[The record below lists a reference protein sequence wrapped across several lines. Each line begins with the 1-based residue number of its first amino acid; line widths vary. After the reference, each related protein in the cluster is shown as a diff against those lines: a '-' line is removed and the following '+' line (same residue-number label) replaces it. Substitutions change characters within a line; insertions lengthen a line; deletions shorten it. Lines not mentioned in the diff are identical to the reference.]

1 MSKNSLNI
9 ENLYVETT
17 ANNEATPSHNIYLK
31 RLMAGANN
39 NEPDDKEEKEDDLP
53 TVEYEAEEIAP
64 KKVRLDVELSE
75 ETLPTKESRK
85 ALIQHWSKVA
95 LLFFIWCI
103 YAISIVTHKEQ
114 LYKPLLLALAPKQDK
129 FFQLYPEPS
138 TKTAIEVLIKGPFKI
153 EQDVEV
159 IPQEAQPQLSLQ
171 VFMVAEDN
179 KENIISKKW
188 GLLIDRPQELE
199 YVLAVPKQI
208 HMDLNEDIS
217 KLEKKPKLFLKL
229 KTNIEKDLTV
239 KLAFNMTPVDQT
251 LGIIYGTFVLLFLYI
266 MIIWEFINRTLASVV
281 ASTLAIGILAALNA
295 RPSTETIMKW
305 LDVET
310 LMLLFGMM
318 ILVAILSE
326 SGIFDYLAVLAYE
339 LARGELFYLI
349 YVLCFFT
356 AFLSAF
362 LDNVTMM
369 LLMTPVTIRLCEV
382 TNLNPVPV
390 LMSMVIYSNVGAAL
404 TPVGDPPNIIIM
416 TNHYVETNGVN
427 FGNFIAH
434 MLPGVVLGLI
444 TTFAFLYVKYP
455 KISGYMNKESVEIEA
470 LKHEIQVWE
479 KAAQNIQPTTT
490 DEEIVQNTLQKKAHV
505 LRQKLKELEG
515 KGVYMEVN
523 YKTTLEQMK
532 ASYPIRNKVLLI
544 KASIS
549 FAFVLVLFFLHTV
562 PDLQHLSLGWSA
574 LVGAILLLILADT
587 DIEAVLSRVEWS
599 TLLFFSSLF
608 ILMEALTEMG
618 LIGALGDICVK
629 CILKAETQQRLLVAI
644 LIILWVSGIASA
656 FLDNIPVTTM
666 MIKIVVNLSQN
677 KELGLPLPP
686 LVWALA
692 FGACF
697 GGNGTLIG
705 ASANVVSSGV
715 AEQHGYR
722 FSFIDFFKFG
732 FPIML
737 CTLVAAT
744 IYLYLAHCFW
754 TWH

>member
-1 MSKNSLNI
+1 MTENNINI
-9 ENLYVETT
+9 ENSPAKITT
-17 ANNEATPSHNIYLK
+17 NNEATSSHNTYLK
-31 RLMAGANN
+31 RLMAGANKN
-39 NEPDDKEEKEDDLP
+39 DTPDKEDDLP

-64 KKVRLDVELSE
+64 KKVRIDVELSE
-75 ETLPTKESRK
+75 ETLAPKESWK
-85 ALIQHWSKVA
+85 AFTQHWIKVGI
-95 LLFFIWCI
+95 LFIIWCI

-114 LYKPLLLALAPKQDK
+114 LNQPVLLAITPKEDTVFRLHAQ
-129 FFQLYPEPS
+129 PA
-138 TKTAIEVLIKGPFKI
+138 TKTAIEVLLKGPFQM
-153 EQDVEV
+153 EQDVKVRPETT
-159 IPQEAQPQLSLQ
+159 QPQLTLQ
-171 VFMVAEDN
+171 VVMDLGEEGEKV
-179 KENIISKKW
+179 ISKEW
-188 GLLIDRPQELE
+188 GVLIKRPQELE
-199 YVLAVPKQI
+199 YVLAVAKLLHI
-208 HMDLNEDIS
+208 DLNADVS
-217 KLEKKPKLFLKL
+217 KYRQQAKLFLKM

-239 KLAFNMTPVDQT
+239 KLSCNMTPVDQT
-251 LGIIYGTFVLLFLYI
+251 LGIIYGTLVLLFLYI
-266 MIIWEFINRTLASVV
+266 MIIWEFINRTLASVI
-281 ASTLAIGILAALNA
+281 ASTLAIGILAALNN
-295 RPSTETIMKW
+295 RPSTGTILKW

-339 LARGELFYLI
+339 LAQGELFYLI

-416 TNHYVETNGVN
+416 TNHYVQENGVN

-444 TTFAFLYVKYP
+444 TTFAFLYIKYP
-455 KISGYMNKESVEIEA
+455 KISGYMNKQSVEIEA

-490 DEEIVQNTLQKKAHV
+490 DEEIVQNTLQKKAQV
-505 LRQKLKELEG
+505 LRQKLKELES
-515 KGVYMEVN
+515 KGVYVEVN

-544 KASIS
+544 KSSIA
-549 FAFVLVLFFLHTV
+549 FAFVLVLFFAHTV
-562 PDLQHLSLGWSA
+562 PNLQHLSLGWSA
-574 LVGAILLLILADT
+574 LVGAILLIILADT

-608 ILMEALTEMG
+608 ILMEALTELG

-629 CILKAETQQRLLVAI
+629 FILKAQPNQRLLVAI

-677 KELGLPLPP
+677 KELNLPLPP
-686 LVWALA
+686 LIWALA

-722 FSFIDFFKFG
+722 FSFVDFFLFG

-737 CTLVAAT
+737 CTLVTAT

>member
-1 MSKNSLNI
+1 MSESCLNI
-9 ENLYVETT
+9 ENLDKETT
-17 ANNEATPSHNIYLK
+17 ANNEATSSHNIYLK
-31 RLMAGANN
+31 RLMAGANK
-39 NEPDDKEEKEDDLP
+39 NEPEDKDEKEDDLP
-53 TVEYEAEEIAP
+53 TVEYEAEEIAT

-75 ETLPTKESRK
+75 ETLPTKKSRK

-95 LLFFIWCI
+95 LLFIIWCI

-129 FFQLYPEPS
+129 FVQLQPEPS
-138 TKTAIEVLIKGPFKI
+138 TKTAIEVLVKGPFQI

-159 IPQEAQPQLSLQ
+159 IPQETQPQLTLQ
-171 VFMVAEDN
+171 VLMVAEDN
-179 KENIISKKW
+179 KETIISKKW
-188 GLLIDRPQELE
+188 GLLIERPQELE

-208 HMDLNEDIS
+208 HMNLNEDIS
-217 KLEKKPKLFLKL
+217 RLKQKAKLFLKL

-239 KLAFNMTPVDQT
+239 KLSCNMTPVDQT

-295 RPSTETIMKW
+295 RPSTEIILKW

-434 MLPGVVLGLI
+434 MLPGVVLGLL

-455 KISGYMNKESVEIEA
+455 KISGYMNKQSVEIEA

-479 KAAQNIQPTTT
+479 KAAQNIQPITT

-505 LRQKLKELEG
+505 LRQKLKELEA
-515 KGVYMEVN
+515 KGVYMEVD

-608 ILMEALTEMG
+608 ILMEALTELG

-629 CILKAETQQRLLVAI
+629 CILKAEPQQRLLVAI
-644 LIILWVSGIASA
+644 LIILWISGIASA

-677 KELGLPLPP
+677 KELDLPLPP

-722 FSFIDFFKFG
+722 FSFIDFFIFG